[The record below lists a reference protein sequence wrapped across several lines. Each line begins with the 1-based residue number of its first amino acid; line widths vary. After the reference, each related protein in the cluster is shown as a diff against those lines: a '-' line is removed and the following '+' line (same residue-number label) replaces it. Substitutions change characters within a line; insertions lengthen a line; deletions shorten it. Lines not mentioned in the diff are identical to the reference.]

1 MFATI
6 LNTSLRNR
14 VLVLALALVLVAVG
28 LYQAGRLPVDVLP
41 DLTRPTVAVQVEA
54 AGMAVE
60 DVETQVSY
68 PLETALSG
76 LPGITRLRSVSSAGI
91 SIVYAEFDW
100 AADLYR
106 SRQLVTERLDA
117 ARSQLPAGLAPRI
130 GPPTSL
136 MGEIL
141 LVALQGEGVSPQALR
156 DHAEWTLRPALL
168 AVPGVAQVL
177 AIGGEIRQYE
187 VQPDPQRL
195 RQLGV
200 SLTEL
205 ETALRGHGQNLGAGL
220 VESGGREVSLRSVG
234 RPFDFEAL
242 NQVAVAQRGAA
253 VIRVGQVADLAI
265 GHRYPRG
272 MASANGHPAVIVAIQ
287 KQPGVDTLALTDALE
302 ARLATLDAG
311 LPKGAT
317 RLTVFRQADFIR
329 HSVGNV
335 LDALRDGA
343 VIVAIIL
350 FVFLLSG
357 RATLIALTAIPL
369 SVLAAILALQALGL
383 SINTMTLGGLAIAVG
398 ELVDDAVV
406 GVENVVRRL
415 RAQRL
420 TGLALVRAVGL
431 ATLEVRSGI
440 LYATLLIVLVFVPLF
455 ALGGVEGRLFAPLGI
470 AYIAAILASLVVAIT
485 VTPVLCVL
493 AFGDAARLPVE
504 PRWLARLKA
513 VYLRLLERALG
524 QAKLMLAVVAVVL
537 VLTTVLA
544 LQLPRAFLP
553 PFNEGTLTV
562 NLIAAPGIAL
572 TESDRLGRIAENQIL
587 ELPEVTAVGRRT
599 GRAEA
604 DEHAEGVH
612 YSELDVSLREGGR
625 SRREIAADIRTRLS
639 ALPAAVSIGQPIS
652 HRLDHLL
659 SGVRAPLVVKVI
671 GDDLP
676 TLRRLAAEVQTLLA
690 KLPGLTDVLVEP
702 QVDTPQ
708 FDVRIDARAAAEAG
722 VAPARAQA
730 ALAVL
735 VNGETLSQIVEGESR
750 HALVLRLSEAAR
762 KPEAL
767 KSLLID
773 GTAGPVPLGWI
784 ASLSNSTAPNQILR
798 EHLRRRVAVTAF
810 PADHGFE
817 QSAADAREQLAGLS
831 LPPGYGLSLEGQA
844 ASADEAT
851 RRIGALALLSLLL
864 MAAVLHARYGSLPLT
879 LIILG
884 NVPLALVGGVLA
896 LKLTGTPL
904 SIASLVGFVTL
915 AGIAARNGILKIS
928 HYLSL
933 ARDEGEAFGT
943 ALVLRGS
950 AERLTPVLMTALIAA
965 LSLMPLMLD
974 GAAPGKEILHP
985 VALVIFGGLLSS
997 TLLDSFLTPL
1007 LFLRHGRAA
1016 TEAAVA
1022 TRQDSGHGSRV

>member
-1 MFATI
+1 M
-6 LNTSLRNR
+6 
-14 VLVLALALVLVAVG
+14 
-28 LYQAGRLPVDVLP
+28 
-41 DLTRPTVAVQVEA
+41 
-54 AGMAVE
+54 
-60 DVETQVSY
+60 
-68 PLETALSG
+68 
-76 LPGITRLRSVSSAGI
+76 
-91 SIVYAEFDW
+91 
-100 AADLYR
+100 
-106 SRQLVTERLDA
+106 
-117 ARSQLPAGLAPRI
+117 
-130 GPPTSL
+130 
-136 MGEIL
+136 
-141 LVALQGEGVSPQALR
+141 
-156 DHAEWTLRPALL
+156 
-168 AVPGVAQVL
+168 
-177 AIGGEIRQYE
+177 
-187 VQPDPQRL
+187 
-195 RQLGV
+195 
-200 SLTEL
+200 
-205 ETALRGHGQNLGAGL
+205 
-220 VESGGREVSLRSVG
+220 
-234 RPFDFEAL
+234 
-242 NQVAVAQRGAA
+242 
-253 VIRVGQVADLAI
+253 
-265 GHRYPRG
+265 
-272 MASANGHPAVIVAIQ
+272 
-287 KQPGVDTLALTDALE
+287 
-302 ARLATLDAG
+302 
-311 LPKGAT
+311 
-317 RLTVFRQADFIR
+317 
-329 HSVGNV
+329 
-335 LDALRDGA
+335 
-343 VIVAIIL
+343 
-350 FVFLLSG
+350 
-357 RATLIALTAIPL
+357 
-369 SVLAAILALQALGL
+369 
-383 SINTMTLGGLAIAVG
+383 
-398 ELVDDAVV
+398 
-406 GVENVVRRL
+406 

-513 VYLRLLERALG
+513 FYLRLLERALG
-524 QAKLMLAVVAVVL
+524 RAKLMLVAVAAIL
-537 VLTTVLA
+537 GLSTVLA

-572 TESDRLGRIAENQIL
+572 SESDRLGRIAENLIL
-587 ELPEVTAVGRRT
+587 ELPEVSAVGRRT

-625 SRREIAADIRTRLS
+625 SRREIAADIRSRLS

-659 SGVRAPLVVKVI
+659 SGVRAPLVVKVS

-676 TLRRLAAEVQTLLA
+676 TLRRLAADVQALLA

-735 VNGETLSQIVEGESR
+735 VNGEILSQIVEGESR
-750 HALVLRLSEAAR
+750 HALVLRLPEAAR
-762 KPEAL
+762 QPEAL

-773 GTAGPVPLGWI
+773 GSAGPVPLGWI
-784 ASLSNSTAPNQILR
+784 ASLSNSAAPNQILR
-798 EHLRRRVAVTAF
+798 EHLHRRIAVTAF

-817 QSAADAREQLAGLS
+817 QSAADARKQLAGLS
-831 LPPGYGLSLEGQA
+831 LPQGYGLSLEGQA

-928 HYLSL
+928 HYLTL
-933 ARDEGEAFGT
+933 ARDEGEVFGT

-965 LSLMPLMLD
+965 LSLTPLMLD

-997 TLLDSFLTPL
+997 TLLDSFLTPS
-1007 LFLRHGRAA
+1007 LFLLHGRPAV
-1016 TEAAVA
+1016 EAAVA
-1022 TRQDSGHGSRV
+1022 RVHES